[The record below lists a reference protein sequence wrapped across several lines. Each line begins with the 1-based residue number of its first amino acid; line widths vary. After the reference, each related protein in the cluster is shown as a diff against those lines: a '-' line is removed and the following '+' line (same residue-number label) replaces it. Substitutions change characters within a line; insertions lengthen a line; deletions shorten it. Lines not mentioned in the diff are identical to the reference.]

1 MIAQALQK
9 LYDMTR
15 KEPSIVI
22 DGRSYGL
29 LDEYQPVLE
38 QQIET
43 LQTHTLR
50 GIVDM
55 IEDYENERTHK
66 SELRIHIYSP
76 TDIFLESKEDGP
88 FNQKQKLIH
97 AQAYVTDFQFGRKY
111 DTETFIISL
120 NSQFIQTEDRDAI
133 LQLASMVTIETA
145 GTVSDTGVSQKMDV
159 KKGVSLKD
167 RVEVKNPFT
176 LRPYRTFSEVEQ
188 PISDFVFRVHD
199 DGGLKCSL
207 HEADGAQW
215 KLKAVESIREYFVMT
230 VPDITI
236 IA

>member
-22 DGRSYGL
+22 GGRNYGL

-38 QQIET
+38 PRFET
-43 LQTHTLR
+43 LRTHTLR

-55 IEDYENERTHK
+55 IEDHEIDK
-66 SELRIHIYSP
+66 SELRIHVYSP
-76 TDIFLESKEDGP
+76 TDIFLELKENGP
-88 FNQKQKLIH
+88 FDQKQKLIH
-97 AQAYVTDFQFGRKY
+97 AQAYVTDFEFGKKY

-120 NSQFIQTEDRDAI
+120 NSQFIQTDDRDAI

-167 RVEVKNPFT
+167 RVEVKNPFA
-176 LRPYRTFSEVEQ
+176 LRPYRTFSEIEQ

-215 KLKAVESIREYFVMT
+215 KLKAVESIREYFVMV
-230 VPDITI
+230 VPDVTI